1 MFPILPTEKV
11 KRITLVLST
20 VVNKPGE
27 VGPGTLPPAQYLQQ
41 FCFAGMEFYILDTDK
56 TLDL

>member
-1 MFPILPTEKV
+1 MFPILPTERV
-11 KRITLVLST
+11 RRTTLVLST

-27 VGPGTLPPAQYLQQ
+27 VGPGTLPPAQNLQQ